1 MLFNSYIFLF
11 VFLPITW
18 LVFWSVHRWR
28 RADVAV
34 GLLLVASLIFYSYWN
49 PPFVLLML
57 ASISFNFFWGRWM
70 ENAPA
75 PSRLRFGLGIAI
87 NLAVLGYF
95 KYANFF
101 LDNAAALTGL
111 SAPHWN
117 IYLPLGISFFTFQQ
131 ITYLADCHKR
141 IAPGNRFTD
150 YALFVTF
157 FPHLIAGPIVQH
169 GDIMPQIKK
178 LRTTIFSSQNIAIG
192 VGFLVIGLFK
202 KVVIADS
209 FSPWVKDAFSTTD
222 TLTFLEAW
230 GATLAYA
237 FQIYF
242 DFSGYSDMAV
252 GLAKLFN
259 INLPFNFD
267 SPYKAVSIIDFWRRW
282 HITLSRFLRDFL
294 YIPLG
299 GNRKGTARRYVNL
312 MITMVLGGL
321 WHGAAWTFVLWGTLH
336 GLYLCVNNLFRSFAE
351 KVGLTIPRLLA
362 QGLTFLCVC
371 IAWVFFRAESMTKA
385 LDILG
390 GMIGL
395 NGIVVKS
402 AHLSP
407 AVAKTLATVG
417 VQISQPASWHLA
429 GPYQRNLTI
438 ICLLACLLLPNSAQ
452 CVQSLVDR
460 RPTVGSAVLAGVLF
474 CAAVL
479 FMGRITEF
487 LYFQF

>member
-18 LVFWSVHRWR
+18 LVFWSFHRSQK
-28 RADVAV
+28 ANLAV
-34 GLLLVASLIFYSYWN
+34 VLLLIASLIFYSYWN
-49 PPFVLLML
+49 PPFVLLIL
-57 ASISFNFFWGRWM
+57 ASISFNFFWGQWM
-70 ENAPA
+70 ESAPA
-75 PSRLRFGLGIAI
+75 PSRLRFGIGIAV

-101 LDNAAALTGL
+101 LDNFAALTG
-111 SAPHWN
+111 STHSHWN

-178 LRTTIFSSQNIAIG
+178 LRTTIFRSQNIAVG
-192 VGFLVIGLFK
+192 LGFLVVGLFK

-222 TLTFLEAW
+222 SLTFLEAW
-230 GATLAYA
+230 GATLAYT

-267 SPYKAVSIIDFWRRW
+267 SPYKASSIIDFWRRW

-299 GNRKGTARRYVNL
+299 GNRKGTTRRYINL

-336 GLYLCVNNLFRSFAE
+336 GLYLCINNLFRSFAE
-351 KVGLTIPRLLA
+351 KVGLTLPRLMG
-362 QGLTFLCVC
+362 QGLTFFGVC
-371 IAWVFFRAESMTKA
+371 IAWVFFRAESIPKA

-390 GMIGL
+390 GMFGF
-395 NGIVVKS
+395 NGVVVKS

-407 AVAKTLATVG
+407 TVANMFTALGIQVA
-417 VQISQPASWHLA
+417 QPASWHLE

-438 ICLLACLLLPNSAQ
+438 LCMLICLLLPNSAQ
-452 CVQSLVDR
+452 CVQSLVER
-460 RPTVGSAVLAGVLF
+460 RPTLGSAVLAGAMF